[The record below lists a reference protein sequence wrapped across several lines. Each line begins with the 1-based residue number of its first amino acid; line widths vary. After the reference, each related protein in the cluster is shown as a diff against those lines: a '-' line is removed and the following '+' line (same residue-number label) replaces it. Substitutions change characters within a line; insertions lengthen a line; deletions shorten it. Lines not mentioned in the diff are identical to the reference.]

1 MAGCQANRFAV
12 MKVALMSNNDLLA
25 EELKLANEIQSI
37 KAQQAKMPS
46 KIFMGKLKL
55 SDDRHQKV
63 IEEIERRLQTG

>member
-12 MKVALMSNNDLLA
+12 MKFALMSNNDLLA
-25 EELKLANEIQSI
+25 EELKLANEIQLV

-55 SDDRHQKV
+55 ADDRLEDV
-63 IEEIERRLQTG
+63 IKEIESRITTD